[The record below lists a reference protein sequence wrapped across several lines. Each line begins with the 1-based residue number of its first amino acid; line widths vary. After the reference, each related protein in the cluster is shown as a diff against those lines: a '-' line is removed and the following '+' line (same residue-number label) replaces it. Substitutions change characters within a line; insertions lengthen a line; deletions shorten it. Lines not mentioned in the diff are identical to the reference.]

1 MVRCPAV
8 LRGSRFALA
17 PQDDGRASNHPT
29 RDPIIALVVAR
40 AENGAIGIG
49 GDLPWRLSTD
59 LKQFRKVTLG
69 KPVIM
74 GRRTFQSL
82 PRVLDQPPQHRALA
96 RAGLRRAGRHRGGQP
111 GGGLAH
117 ARRAA
122 KEAGVDEIMVIGGD
136 DVFRAV
142 MPLAERIYLTEVH
155 ASPKADTWLK
165 DFNLKR
171 LARARR
177 AKGMSRGPRTNTRSA
192 SCSWNGPDSP
202 S

>member
-1 MVRCPAV
+1 MSVEARPA
-8 LRGSRFALA
+8 G
-17 PQDDGRASNHPT
+17 

-82 PRVLDQPPQHRALA
+82 PRVLDGRRQYRALA
-96 RAGLRRAGRHRGGQP
+96 GCRLRRA
-111 GGGLAH
+111 
-117 ARRAA
+117 RRDRWPTASRRDWRWRASAA
-122 KEAGVDEIMVIGGD
+122 QEAGVDEIMVIGGD

-142 MPLAERIYLTEVH
+142 MPLAKRIYLTEVH
-155 ASPKADTWLK
+155 ATPDADTWFK
-165 DFNLKR
+165 DFNLKDWR
-171 LARARR
+171 EL
-177 AKGMSRGPRTNTRSA
+177 SRERHEPGPKDEYPFSFVRPGTVAEISA
-192 SCSWNGPDSP
+192 LGRIALSLPP
-202 S
+202 SL

>member
-17 PQDDGRASNHPT
+17 PQDDGRASNHAT

-69 KPVIM
+69 KPIIM

-82 PRVLDQPPQHRALA
+82 PRVLDHRLNIVLSRERGFVAPGA
-96 RAGLRRAGRHRGGQP
+96 IVAGNLEE
-111 GGGLAH
+111 GLAH

-122 KEAGVDEIMVIGGD
+122 KEVGVEEIMVIGGD

-165 DFNLKR
+165 DFNLKDWR
-171 LARARR
+171 ELFRERHEP
-177 AKGMSRGPRTNTRSA
+177 GPKDQYPFSFVLLER
-192 SCSWNGPDSP
+192 P
-202 S
+202 